1 MTIEAREMEL
11 IRLAEVESENLRE
24 TVHALAD
31 FIEHVDEPT
40 HTLREWVGRMAR
52 VQCDAQL
59 MTMRELNKLRSSEIK
74 RKEEA

>member
-1 MTIEAREMEL
+1 VTLDAHEKEL

-52 VQCDAQL
+52 AQCDAQL
-59 MTMRELNKLRSSEIK
+59 MTMRELNKLRSTQEK
-74 RKEEA
+74 KETV

>member
-1 MTIEAREMEL
+1 MTDGEKEL
-11 IRLAEVESENLRE
+11 IRLAEVESKNLRE

-59 MTMRELNKLRSSEIK
+59 MTMRELNKLRSTQEK
-74 RKEEA
+74 KETV